1 MFSSLFG
8 SKKDALDVVEAR
20 LKAQDWKYSK
30 LDDRT
35 ILTGFRAGAG
45 AALIQFRNEPG
56 KRALLL
62 MANALPNAGNAFSAL
77 EAGRPPVLCVH
88 TKAGYSEQQVQR
100 VCEDLLARNY
110 RFAVG
115 GFERDAS
122 DGEIRFRIGLPY
134 RDSLPTEDQI
144 EWCLGATAEAMSE
157 LLRDLGSAGAGKPGI
172 EI

>member
-1 MFSSLFG
+1 MFANLFG

-20 LKAQDWKYSK
+20 LKAQDWKYAK
-30 LDDRT
+30 VDERT
-35 ILTGFRAGAG
+35 IVTGFRAGPG
-45 AALIQFRNEPG
+45 AVLVHFRNEPG

-62 MANALPNAGNAFSAL
+62 LANGLPSAGNAFAAL
-77 EAGRPPVLCVH
+77 DAGRLPLLCVH
-88 TKAGYSEQQVQR
+88 TKAGYTEQQVQR
-100 VCEDLLARNY
+100 VCQDLLARNY

-115 GFERDAS
+115 GFERDPS

-134 RDSLPTEDQI
+134 RDALPTEDQI

>member
-1 MFSSLFG
+1 MWSGLFG

-20 LKAQDWKYSK
+20 LKAQDWKYQRV
-30 LDDRT
+30 DDRT
-35 ILTGFRAGAG
+35 IVTGCRAGAG
-45 AALIQFRNEPG
+45 AVIMYFRNETG

-62 MANALPNAGNAFSAL
+62 MANALPSAGNAFSAL
-77 EAGRPPVLCVH
+77 EAGRPPVVCVH

-100 VCEDLLARNY
+100 VCENLLARNY

-115 GFERDAS
+115 GFERDPS

-144 EWCLGATAEAMSE
+144 EWCIGATAEAMSE
-157 LLRDLGSAGAGKPGI
+157 FLRDLGPSGTDKPGL

>member
-1 MFSSLFG
+1 MFSGLFG
-8 SKKDALDVVEAR
+8 SKKDVLEVVEAR
-20 LKAQDWKYSK
+20 LKAQDWKYTRA
-30 LDDRT
+30 DERT

-45 AALIQFRNEPG
+45 AVLIQFRNEPG

-62 MANALPNAGNAFSAL
+62 MANALPSAGNVFAAM
-77 EAGRPPVLCVH
+77 EAGRLPVLCVH

-100 VCEDLLARNY
+100 VCESLLARNY
-110 RFAVG
+110 RYAVG
-115 GFERDAS
+115 GFERDPS

-144 EWCLGATAEAMSE
+144 EWCLGAAAEAMAE
-157 LLRDLGSAGAGKPGI
+157 LMRDLGSGGASKPGM

>member
-1 MFSSLFG
+1 MWSGLFG
-8 SKKDALDVVEAR
+8 SKKDALEVVEAR
-20 LKAQDWKYSK
+20 LKAQDWKFAR
-30 LDDRT
+30 LDERT

-45 AALIQFRNEPG
+45 AVILTFRNEPG

-62 MANALPNAGNAFSAL
+62 MANALPSEGNAFASL

-88 TKAGYSEQQVQR
+88 TKAGYSAEQVQR
-100 VCEDLLARNY
+100 VSENLLARNY

-115 GFERDAS
+115 AFERDPS

-144 EWCLGATAEAMSE
+144 EWCLGAMAEAMSE
-157 LLRDLGSAGAGKPGI
+157 LLRDLAGLGVGKPGI